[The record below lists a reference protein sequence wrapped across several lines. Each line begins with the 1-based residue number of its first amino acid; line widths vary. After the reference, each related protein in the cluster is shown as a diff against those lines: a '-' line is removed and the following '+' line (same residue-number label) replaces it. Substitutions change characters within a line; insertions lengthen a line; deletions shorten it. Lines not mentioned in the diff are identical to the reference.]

1 MAYVI
6 AEPCVDVM
14 DTACVDVCP
23 VDCIHTKDGEKQLYI
38 NPAECIDC
46 AACEPAC
53 PVTAIF
59 ILDDVPEQ
67 WTSYIELNEK
77 FFEDF
82 VKPTKAGAAA
92 GEDGA
97 AAADED
103 RIGIEEFVQDIESPE
118 SSIRPI
124 FRPFIMLSQLVLGAF
139 DAKFK
144 RDLEEMAQNPI
155 VFSAAISTGI
165 NSLINL
171 TLYPLLLFLLFSGG
185 NIESALFTG
194 RGNFAIFLGVIWA
207 ILEGLYR
214 FRDDLT
220 TTDREEPSRYGASIY
235 GWIPS
240 LIARVFLS
248 ALRPVLVTEPTAPRS
263 TMPGAVLTDGP
274 IYQEDTR
281 ERYRR
286 YGMLNRMEE
295 RVDRYVIEIEFPRWV
310 PDSTYKR
317 KYNLPDRMPD
327 YTYQVDLGEGTVN
340 VEATLEDF
348 RFTEVAGRTSSFPLG
363 FSNVFRIEGQP
374 ENFQAMLRDKVLQI
388 IVPKS
393 GKVENLVIERPV
405 HYAKIKG

>member
-6 AEPCVDVM
+6 AEPCVDVK

-23 VDCIHTKDGEKQLYI
+23 VDCIHTKDGENQLYI
-38 NPAECIDC
+38 NPTECIDC

-53 PVTAIF
+53 PVAAIF

-67 WTSYIELNEK
+67 WTSYTELNEK

-103 RIGIEEFVQDIESPE
+103 RLGIEEFVQTIESPT

-124 FRPFIMLSQLVLGAF
+124 FRPFVMFSQLVLGAF

-144 RDLEEMAQNPI
+144 RELEEMAQNPI
-155 VFSAAISTGI
+155 IFSAAVSTGI

-171 TLYPLLLFLLFSGG
+171 TLYPLVLFLLFSGG

-194 RGNFAIFLGVIWA
+194 KGNFAIFLGVVLA

-220 TTDREEPSRYGASIY
+220 TTDTEESSRYGASIY

-240 LIARVFLS
+240 LIARVLLPV
-248 ALRPVLVTEPTAPRS
+248 LRPVIATEPASPRS
-263 TMPGAVLTDGP
+263 TMPGAVLTNGP
-274 IYQEDTR
+274 IYQEDVR

-286 YGMLNRMEE
+286 YGMLNRLEE
-295 RVDRYVIEIEFPRWV
+295 KVDRYIIEIEFPRWV
-310 PDSTYKR
+310 PDSAYKR

-327 YTYQVDLGEGTVN
+327 YTYQVNLGEGTVTS
-340 VEATLEDF
+340 EAKLEDP
-348 RFTEVAGRTSSFPLG
+348 RFTEFVGRTSSFPLG
-363 FSNVFRIEGQP
+363 FSNMFRINGQP

-393 GKVENLVIERPV
+393 GKVEDLVIERPV

>member
-23 VDCIHTKDGEKQLYI
+23 VDCIHTIEGEKQLYI
-38 NPAECIDC
+38 NPTECIDC
-46 AACEPAC
+46 AACEPVC

-82 VKPTKAGAAA
+82 VKPIKAGAAA

-103 RIGIEEFVQDIESPE
+103 RLGIEEFVQTIESPT

-124 FRPFIMLSQLVLGAF
+124 FRPFVMFSQLVLGAF

-144 RDLEEMAQNPI
+144 RELEEMAQNPI
-155 VFSAAISTGI
+155 IFSAAVSTGI

-171 TLYPLLLFLLFSGG
+171 TLYPLVLFLLFSGG

-194 RGNFAIFLGVIWA
+194 KGNFAIFLGVVLA

-220 TTDREEPSRYGASIY
+220 TTDTEESSRYGASIY

-240 LIARVFLS
+240 LIARVLLPV
-248 ALRPVLVTEPTAPRS
+248 LRPVIATEPASPRS

-274 IYQEDTR
+274 IYQEDVR

-295 RVDRYVIEIEFPRWV
+295 KVDRYIIEIEFPRWV
-310 PDSTYKR
+310 PDSAYKR

-327 YTYQVDLGEGTVN
+327 YTYQVNLGEGTVTT
-340 VEATLEDF
+340 EAKLEDP
-348 RFTEVAGRTSSFPLG
+348 RFTEFVGRTSSFPLG
-363 FSNVFRIEGQP
+363 FSNMFRINGQP

-393 GKVENLVIERPV
+393 GRIEDLIIERPV

>member
-6 AEPCVDVM
+6 AEPCIDVM

-23 VDCIHTKDGEKQLYI
+23 VDCIHTIEGEKQLYI
-38 NPAECIDC
+38 NPTECIDC

-103 RIGIEEFVQDIESPE
+103 RLGIEEFVQTIESPT

-124 FRPFIMLSQLVLGAF
+124 FRLLVMFSQLVLGAF

-144 RDLEEMAQNPI
+144 RELEEMAQNPI
-155 VFSAAISTGI
+155 IFSAAVSTGI

-171 TLYPLLLFLLFSGG
+171 TLYPLVLFLLFSGG

-194 RGNFAIFLGVIWA
+194 KGNFAIFLGVVLA

-220 TTDREEPSRYGASIY
+220 TTDTEESSRYGASIY

-240 LIARVFLS
+240 LIARVLLPV
-248 ALRPVLVTEPTAPRS
+248 LRPVIVTEPASPRS

-274 IYQEDTR
+274 IYQEDVR

-286 YGMLNRMEE
+286 YGMLNRIEE
-295 RVDRYVIEIEFPRWV
+295 KVDRYIIEIEFPRWV
-310 PDSTYKR
+310 PDSAYKR

-327 YTYQVDLGEGTVN
+327 YTYQVNLGEGTVN
-340 VEATLEDF
+340 TEAKLEDP
-348 RFTEVAGRTSSFPLG
+348 RFTEFVGRTSSFPLG
-363 FSNVFRIEGQP
+363 FSNMFRINGQP

-393 GKVENLVIERPV
+393 GRIEDLIIERPV